1 MLHWVFQRYIFFGTD
16 NKADTMMIEFL
27 TVRDFA
33 F

>member
-16 NKADTMMIEFL
+16 NKADTIRQNFL
-27 TVRDFA
+27 AVRDFA